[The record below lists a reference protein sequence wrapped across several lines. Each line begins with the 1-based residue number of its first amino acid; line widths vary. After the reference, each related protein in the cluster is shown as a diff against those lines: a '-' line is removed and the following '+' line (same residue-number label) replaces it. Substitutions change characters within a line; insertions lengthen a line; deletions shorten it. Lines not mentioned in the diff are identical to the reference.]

1 MHQEVWRRSRLTEYK
16 NRGWQTRYKAEKAKS
31 TEENQD
37 YPLVGHMVQH
47 EEQVT
52 KKPAVKGIQIQLK
65 NTPKSPSFL
74 A

>member
-1 MHQEVWRRSRLTEYK
+1 MYQEAGRRSRLTEYK
-16 NRGWQTRYKAEKAKS
+16 NRAWQMRYKAGKGKS

-37 YPLVGHMVQH
+37 YPLVGHMVQY
-47 EEQVT
+47 EEQVK
-52 KKPAVKGIQIQLK
+52 KKPVVKGIQIQLK

>member
-1 MHQEVWRRSRLTEYK
+1 MHQEAGRRSRLTEYE
-16 NRGWQTRYKAEKAKS
+16 NRAWQMRYKAGKAKS

-37 YPLVGHMVQH
+37 YPLVGHMVQY

-52 KKPAVKGIQIQLK
+52 KKPVVKVIQIQLK
-65 NTPKSPSFL
+65 NAPKSPSFL

>member
-1 MHQEVWRRSRLTEYK
+1 MHQEVWRRSWLTEYK

-37 YPLVGHMVQH
+37 YPLVGHMVQY

>member
-1 MHQEVWRRSRLTEYK
+1 MHQDVWRRSRLTEYK
-16 NRGWQTRYKAEKAKS
+16 NRGWQTRYKAGKAKS

-37 YPLVGHMVQH
+37 YPLVGHIVQY

-52 KKPAVKGIQIQLK
+52 KKPEVKGIQIQLK

>member
-1 MHQEVWRRSRLTEYK
+1 M
-16 NRGWQTRYKAEKAKS
+16 RYKAGKGKS

-37 YPLVGHMVQH
+37 YPLVGHMVQY
-47 EEQVT
+47 EEQVK
-52 KKPAVKGIQIQLK
+52 KKPVVKGIQIQLK